1 MRSLVFD
8 ADWPQTGYVAE
19 DDDVN
24 SCSSQMLG
32 SKAKAEATHPPTHL
46 SIYFGQ
52 GFTM

>member
-32 SKAKAEATHPPTHL
+32 SKAKAEATHP